1 MEPELLYSDKK
12 EIVHELSENLNLPTI
27 YLYNSQNGGFLDD
40 ILLFSKIEESYI
52 AKDID
57 YEKNNIQKILE
68 DKDISN
74 GIIIF
79 INEEQN
85 NENIIEKI
93 TKQLNFSNYEHLE
106 RLTKCDIY
114 YLK

>member
-1 MEPELLYSDKK
+1 CNILLSILFCIIIFAPFIFNMEPELLYSDKK

-79 INEEQN
+79 I
-85 NENIIEKI
+85 
-93 TKQLNFSNYEHLE
+93 
-106 RLTKCDIY
+106 
-114 YLK
+114 